1 MTDGAIDK
9 QRRKGNAKIVS
20 FSGIDGAGKST
31 QIDHLRL
38 SCQEIGLCVQSVIFW
53 EDIAKLKSVRETA
66 GYAIFKGDKGVGSP
80 SAPIN
85 RRDKNVQSFPM
96 TAVRLFIYFID
107 ALSTRNAF
115 KKARRT
121 DADLVIF
128 DRYIYDE
135 LANLSLSNPI
145 LRIYARLI
153 LKLTPKP
160 DVSYILDADPAQ
172 ARARKPEYPLDFL
185 VQNRNA
191 YLRLS
196 KIAGGL
202 TVVPPLAIDKVKD
215 VVVEC
220 ASRLFGVAPALDA
233 FSIAKL
239 PKAQTQSVRMEPL

>member
-1 MTDGAIDK
+1 
-9 QRRKGNAKIVS
+9 
-20 FSGIDGAGKST
+20 
-31 QIDHLRL
+31 
-38 SCQEIGLCVQSVIFW
+38 
-53 EDIAKLKSVRETA
+53 
-66 GYAIFKGDKGVGSP
+66 
-80 SAPIN
+80 
-85 RRDKNVQSFPM
+85 
-96 TAVRLFIYFID
+96 
-107 ALSTRNAF
+107 
-115 KKARRT
+115 
-121 DADLVIF
+121 VIF

-220 ASRLFGVAPALDA
+220 ASRLFGVAAARNFRRPRLNPCAWSPCETRLGKILHPTKQALH
-233 FSIAKL
+233 
-239 PKAQTQSVRMEPL
+239 VN

>member
-1 MTDGAIDK
+1 
-9 QRRKGNAKIVS
+9 
-20 FSGIDGAGKST
+20 
-31 QIDHLRL
+31 
-38 SCQEIGLCVQSVIFW
+38 
-53 EDIAKLKSVRETA
+53 
-66 GYAIFKGDKGVGSP
+66 
-80 SAPIN
+80 
-85 RRDKNVQSFPM
+85 M

-115 KKARRT
+115 KKARRI

-135 LANLSLSNPI
+135 LANLSLSNPV

-220 ASRLFGVAPALDA
+220 ASHLFGVAPALDA